1 MWKGGFIFMSTNIEV
16 YLNEI
21 FSYIKLASLYGLTEE
36 YKGYIIKSFKSY
48 QKKLNDHY
56 IPKGYEFEDDG
67 RSSRKYQRAYLTV
80 ADVILAKNAIE
91 RKKKAR
97 EGIDS
102 INYSKK
108 HFTGEQSKIIKFFKK
123 IRKANDDE
131 VGTDLSKI
139 NLKITD
145 RIQTETSYLNEGN
158 LNKIKSGSATMSIN
172 IKR

>member
-16 YLNEI
+16 HLNDI
-21 FSYIKLASLYGLTEE
+21 FSYIESASLYGLTEE
-36 YKGYIIKSFKSY
+36 YKDYIIKSFMSY

-56 IPKGYEFEDDG
+56 IPKDYKFEDDEK
-67 RSSRKYQRAYLTV
+67 SSRKYQRAYLTV
-80 ADVILAKNAIE
+80 SDVILAKNAIE

-102 INYSKK
+102 INYCKK
-108 HFTGEQSKIIKFFKK
+108 HFRGEQSKIIKFFKQ
-123 IRKANDDE
+123 ILKANDDN
-131 VGTDLSKI
+131 VNADLSKL

-145 RIQTETSYLNEGN
+145 RIETVTSF
-158 LNKIKSGSATMSIN
+158 LNKDNLGKIKDCTATISIN